1 MQPDRVEYACLR
13 DAAVVVTGGAS
24 GIGASL
30 VAGFARQGAR
40 TAFIDIDAEAG
51 ASVLQ
56 ALSDVPYA
64 PHFIQADLSRVTEA
78 QDAVRKAAESLGG
91 LKVLVNNAARDDRHD
106 PATISEAEWD
116 ASHAVNLKPLM
127 FVTQAAVPYLEKTP
141 GASVVN
147 FSSIAYLLNMG
158 DLPAYGAAKAGIIG
172 LTKTLAGRFG
182 PAGIRVNAVLPG
194 MVVTERQK
202 KLWLTEQGI
211 ASFVADRQCLKRPLE
226 AIDLVGP
233 CLFLASSQSAAITA
247 QSIIV
252 DGGVF

>member
-13 DAAVVVTGGAS
+13 DAPVLVTGGAS

-30 VAGFARQGAR
+30 VEGFARQGAR
-40 TAFIDIDAEAG
+40 TAFIDIDGAAG
-51 ASVLQ
+51 A
-56 ALSDVPYA
+56 ALVRSLRDAPHA
-64 PHFIQADLSRVTEA
+64 PHFIQADLSRVVDA
-78 QDAVRKAAESLGG
+78 QAAVRKAADLLGG
-91 LKVLVNNAARDDRHD
+91 IKVLVNNAARDDRHD

-116 ASHAVNLKPLM
+116 ASQSVNLKPLM
-127 FVTQAAVPYLEKTP
+127 FVTQAAMPYLEKAR
-141 GASVVN
+141 GAAVVN

-158 DLPAYGAAKAGIIG
+158 DLPSYGAAKAGIIG

-182 PAGIRVNAVLPG
+182 PSGIRVNAVLPG

-202 KLWLTEQGI
+202 KLWLTEDGV
-211 ASFVADRQCLKRPLE
+211 ADFVANRQCLKRPLE

-233 CLFLASSQSAAITA
+233 CLFLASSQSAAMTA
-247 QSIIV
+247 QSMIV

>member
-1 MQPDRVEYACLR
+1 MQPDLVQYACFQ
-13 DAAVVVTGGAS
+13 DAPVLVTGGAS

-30 VAGFARQGAR
+30 VAGFAAQGAR
-40 TAFIDIDAEAG
+40 TAFIDIDADAG
-51 ASVLQ
+51 AGLVESLG
-56 ALSDVPYA
+56 DVAHP
-64 PHFIQADLSRVTEA
+64 PIFLQADLSRVAEA
-78 QDAVRKAAESLGG
+78 QAAVRQAADLLGG

-106 PATISEAEWD
+106 PATITEAQWD
-116 ASHAVNLKPLM
+116 ASMAVNLKPLM
-127 FVTQAAVPYLEKTP
+127 FVAQAALPYLAKSA

-182 PAGIRVNAVLPG
+182 PSGIRVNAVLPG
-194 MVVTERQK
+194 MIVTERQK
-202 KLWLTEQGI
+202 KLWLTDEGV
-211 ASFVADRQCLKRPLE
+211 ATFVAERQCLKRPLE
-226 AIDLVGP
+226 AADLVGP
-233 CLFLASSQSAAITA
+233 CLFLASSQSAAMTA

>member
-1 MQPDRVEYACLR
+1 MPSDRVEYACLR
-13 DAAVVVTGGAS
+13 DAPVLVTGGAS
-24 GIGASL
+24 GIGASI
-30 VAGFARQGAR
+30 VEGFARQGAR
-40 TAFIDIDAEAG
+40 TAFIDIDGEAG
-51 ASVLQ
+51 T
-56 ALSDVPYA
+56 ALARSLNGARHPA
-64 PHFIQADLSRVTEA
+64 HFIQADLSHVADA
-78 QDAVRKAAESLGG
+78 QAAVRKAADLLGG

-116 ASHAVNLKPLM
+116 ASHAINLKSLM
-127 FVTQAAVPYLEKTP
+127 FVTQAAAPYLEKSA
-141 GASVVN
+141 GAAVVN

-182 PAGIRVNAVLPG
+182 PVGIRVNALLPG

-202 KLWLTEQGI
+202 RLWLTEDGV
-211 ASFVADRQCLKRPLE
+211 ANFVAERQCLKRPLE
-226 AIDLVGP
+226 AADILGP
-233 CLFLASSQSAAITA
+233 CLFLASSQSAAMTA

>member
-1 MQPDRVEYACLR
+1 MRPECVEYACLR
-13 DAAVVVTGGAS
+13 DAPVLVTGGAS

-30 VAGFARQGAR
+30 VAGFVHQGAR
-40 TAFIDIDAEAG
+40 VAFIDSNGAAG
-51 ASVLQ
+51 NTLVLSLRN
-56 ALSDVPYA
+56 APRVPR
-64 PHFIQADLSRVTEA
+64 FIHADLSRVSEA
-78 QDAVRKAAESLGG
+78 QSAVRKAADVLGG
-91 LKVLVNNAARDDRHD
+91 IKVLVNNAARDDRHD
-106 PATISEAEWD
+106 PATISEQAWD
-116 ASHAVNLKPLM
+116 ASQAINLKPLM
-127 FVTQAAVPYLEKTP
+127 FVTQAAIPYLEKAK

-182 PAGIRVNAVLPG
+182 PSGIRVNAVLPG
-194 MVVTERQK
+194 MIVTERQK
-202 KLWLTEQGI
+202 KLWLTQEGV

-233 CLFLASSQSAAITA
+233 CLFLASSQSAAMTA
-247 QSIIV
+247 QSMIV

>member
-13 DAAVVVTGGAS
+13 NAPVLVTGGAS

-40 TAFIDIDAEAG
+40 TAFIDIDGTAG
-51 ASVLQ
+51 A
-56 ALSDVPYA
+56 ALVHELRNAAHVPQ
-64 PHFIQADLSRVTEA
+64 FIQADLSRVSEA
-78 QDAVRKAAESLGG
+78 QAAVRQAAEALGG

-106 PATISEAEWD
+106 PATITEAEWD
-116 ASHAVNLKPLM
+116 SSQAVNLKPLM
-127 FVTQAAVPYLEKTP
+127 FVTQAAVPYLEKAS
-141 GASVVN
+141 GAAVVN

-182 PAGIRVNAVLPG
+182 PMGIRVNAVLPG
-194 MVVTERQK
+194 MIVTERQK
-202 KLWLTEQGI
+202 KLWLTEEGV
-211 ASFVADRQCLKRPLE
+211 ASFVEGRQCLKRPLE

-233 CLFLASSQSAAITA
+233 CLFLASSQSAAMTA
-247 QSIIV
+247 QSMIV